1 MVPHPHIYLCSASL
15 SCWVQ
20 RSYVAVLK
28 EKKKQEAELEALQAA
43 LRETTAAVL
52 KYDKSFVCSIKGTG
66 TEM

>member
-1 MVPHPHIYLCSASL
+1 M
-15 SCWVQ
+15 
-20 RSYVAVLK
+20 AVLK

-52 KYDKSFVCSIKGTG
+52 KYDKSFVCSIKGTC